1 MDINTM
7 REAVT
12 LTSFVVFVGIV
23 LWAWSGDNRQ
33 RFQEAAPL
41 PFDEIEDVSEVGK
54 EQQGNKGVR
63 R

>member
-23 LWAWSGDNRQ
+23 LWAWSGANRQ
-33 RFQEAAPL
+33 RFEEAAHL

-54 EQQGNKGVR
+54 DQQGNKGVR

>member
-12 LTSFVVFVGIV
+12 LTSFVIFIGIV
-23 LWAWSGDNRQ
+23 IWAWSGANRQ
-33 RFQEAAPL
+33 RFEEAAQL
-41 PFDEIEDVSEVGK
+41 PFDEDDEFSASGK
-54 EQQGNKGVR
+54 EQQGNKGAR